1 MYTKMRRLLKKTA
14 PFLGLTALALVIVV
28 LNAHAAMASDGGVGG
43 DAAGAISFSYAEG
56 AIGSIIKFATGPV
69 AEIIAILAVLTGAVA
84 FAQGREVNEGLKTL
98 GVIGICCGLLLG
110 AGHMFASMQGA
121 VI

>member
-1 MYTKMRRLLKKTA
+1 MYTKMRRLFNKMA
-14 PFLGLTALALVIVV
+14 PFLGVAAFALVIVI
-28 LNAHAAMASDGGVGG
+28 LNTHAAMADTGGITSTE
-43 DAAGAISFSYAEG
+43 GAISFSYAEG

-121 VI
+121 VL